1 MKIDPAECKLFGRIQ
16 TPSESEHS
24 NRVNLICIEYL
35 LNIKVI
41 KNVSFI
47 KPSLKRV
54 SNDFSFPIFSQ
65 LFDYLRRHAWVV
77 VHFWEYD
84 KMEVKL
90 STLKW
95 VRRKFLN
102 TILFQENFPLTP
114 TLIYFCIDMGAE
126 RRGGIRCFYFT
137 ISRIPNIG

>member
-1 MKIDPAECKLFGRIQ
+1 MD
-16 TPSESEHS
+16 
-24 NRVNLICIEYL
+24 L
-35 LNIKVI
+35 LKFRTDFNFYCRFQSKQITYTTAFTIIKVI

-47 KPSLKRV
+47 KPSFKRG